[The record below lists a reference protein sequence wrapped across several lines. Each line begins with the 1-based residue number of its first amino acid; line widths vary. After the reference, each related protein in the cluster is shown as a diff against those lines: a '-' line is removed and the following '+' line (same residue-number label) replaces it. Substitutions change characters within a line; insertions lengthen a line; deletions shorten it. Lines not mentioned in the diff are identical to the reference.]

1 MPNKHK
7 FSKLKTKLL
16 AKGKMSENKNVQSTM
31 KYIEEKALID
41 NEDINYDFDEKKC
54 GFERLPDEDEC
65 NKKIKKMQKAP
76 PKKRKLD
83 EEESVD
89 AAKKKQAKT
98 TPEQTK
104 PIKAGELPKKSKK
117 NKYFFMAHPEK
128 LKDNALIQETS
139 ANTNF
144 VIDQEKMKLNELKK
158 KAKKIVEKTQ
168 KSVSKKANKSLKP
181 KDNNVWQI
189 EECDSD
195 EADENQIKHEQPT
208 AASQCLDFKS
218 FEKNFKIKKVIEKMD
233 DGTLVEVYKP
243 EMEDSDSENSE
254 IEEENEAEPEE
265 DEEVHADEEVVEE
278 AETKPKKEPNPN
290 NASVRNQMLEKLQSS
305 RFRYINELL
314 YTQPSDKS
322 FKYFQK

>member
-76 PKKRKLD
+76 PKKRKLI
-83 EEESVD
+83 EEETGD
-89 AAKKKQAKT
+89 TGNKKQAKT
-98 TPEQTK
+98 VPEQTK
-104 PIKAGELPKKSKK
+104 KAGELPKKSKK

-158 KAKKIVEKTQ
+158 KAKKIVDKTD
-168 KSVSKKANKSLKP
+168 KSVSKTANKSLKP
-181 KDNNVWQI
+181 LDNNVWQI

-195 EADENQIKHEQPT
+195 EADENQIKHEPT
-208 AASQCLDFKS
+208 TTSQCLDFKS

-243 EMEDSDSENSE
+243 EMDDSDAENSE
-254 IEEENEAEPEE
+254 LDEENEAEPDE
-265 DEEVHADEEVVEE
+265 DHAEEEVVEE
-278 AETKPKKEPNPN
+278 PEAKPKKEPNPN